1 MRIFCNGR
9 CRKIALSN
17 IIKNKENF
25 SDEET
30 WWQIWGHEISGKEKV
45 HSEKLRFE
53 VKDKVEDFV
62 SDEENW
68 FVNGRWEFAI
78 LLFFGQ

>member
-1 MRIFCNGR
+1 MR
-9 CRKIALSN
+9 
-17 IIKNKENF
+17 
-25 SDEET
+25 
-30 WWQIWGHEISGKEKV
+30 
-45 HSEKLRFE
+45 SEKLRFE